1 MAVHIF
7 VRGGGGNFDVLE
19 CMHERGVYMG
29 GNFCDVRGDML
40 LHVTVT
46 LHLAEGGNFE
56 FWNVSMNGLSRRG
69 GNLTVPVFARRVWQV
84 YSVFN

>member
-1 MAVHIF
+1 
-7 VRGGGGNFDVLE
+7 
-19 CMHERGVYMG
+19 
-29 GNFCDVRGDML
+29 ML
-40 LHVTVT
+40 LHVTLT

-56 FWNVSMNGLSRRG
+56 FWNVSMNVLSRRG